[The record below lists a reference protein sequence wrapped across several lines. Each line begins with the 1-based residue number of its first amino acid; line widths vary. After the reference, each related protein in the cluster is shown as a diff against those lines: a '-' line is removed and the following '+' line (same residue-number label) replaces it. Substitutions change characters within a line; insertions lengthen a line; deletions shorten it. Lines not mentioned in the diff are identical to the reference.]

1 MFLKA
6 LLAAGFYRCPS
17 GNNAIENC
25 VSFPS
30 LTPTLIPSIINS
42 FVPFCIFWLQL
53 KISWAG
59 LPALLPFQSS
69 LTTMQEPPEAKQ
81 AVLDVQ
87 GGRTGG
93 PTFDFPSIL
102 WGHSRVGTRP
112 EAPHYQLLLCLTA
125 NPSETSSD
133 SSTAMAL
140 PSRLQTRSNAC
151 FSAIQRVYI
160 IVQGKTMS
168 SHCDLALLTLQTGK
182 FIFVSLLGRW
192 CLAFISLRQVIE
204 SITMTA

>member
-102 WGHSRVGTRP
+102 
-112 EAPHYQLLLCLTA
+112 
-125 NPSETSSD
+125 
-133 SSTAMAL
+133 
-140 PSRLQTRSNAC
+140 
-151 FSAIQRVYI
+151 
-160 IVQGKTMS
+160 
-168 SHCDLALLTLQTGK
+168 
-182 FIFVSLLGRW
+182 
-192 CLAFISLRQVIE
+192 
-204 SITMTA
+204 